1 MSISGTIVKAHR
13 KGGKFYFQASL
24 NSYVLN
30 ATWAVHKVEGSC
42 NFSNALPVPFNH
54 GTMSG
59 QYLQFE
65 MSSYSSSVPGAGKK
79 ILLRIGGDTVGCA
92 TVTGL

>member
-1 MSISGTIVKAHR
+1 MSTSGTILKAHR

-24 NSYVLN
+24 NSYVVN
-30 ATWAVHKVEGSC
+30 AEWAVHKVEGSC
-42 NFSNALPVPFNH
+42 SYTNTLPSFNH
-54 GTMSG
+54 GTMAG

-65 MSSYSSSVPGAGKK
+65 MSSFSSGVPGAGKK
-79 ILLRIGGDTVGCA
+79 VLLRIGGVTVDCA